1 MILKESDLVAV
12 MMEMVGFLQQE
23 IKEEVSIELD
33 LYRFIS
39 DDEWTDFES
48 DPSYMVG
55 SIKDDWDSLLR
66 SVESGNITFV
76 DLERL
81 SNVLKAIGA
90 VGVG

>member
-12 MMEMVGFLQQE
+12 MMAMVGFLQQE

-48 DPSYMVG
+48 DPIYMVG